1 MTEVDM
7 DDDTDRAKD
16 EPTPADTG
24 ADAPPDA
31 APVLKRTLPA
41 WAWAAIGLLAG
52 ALIVGGIAFAYVS
65 GLPAGERIGA
75 GSGEATQTVEAGA
88 SADSSFAMLPTEN
101 TPPEEPVE
109 EPVEPTADEP
119 PPAVDPPQTP
129 APSPTPT
136 STWTFSQYPKLDI
149 QPVTPVPVWR
159 AIFNHTNFGPWEM
172 PFPKGAPISK
182 GHLRMTVLATDNANN
197 SGFVQ
202 LQRVPIT
209 GPQLPNYGILYSWP
223 MGSGNVIYKVTAP
236 MAIEEGDYKLRL
248 SIHGKWTVILEKL
261 DD

>member
-31 APVLKRTLPA
+31 APVPKRTLPA

-119 PPAVDPPQTP
+119 PPAVDPPP
-129 APSPTPT
+129 AEPTPN
-136 STWTFSQYPKLDI
+136 STQPPAKFKVPSIKKLYAIPTTWKNVYMASGNGGWESTYPPGIPL
-149 QPVTPVPVWR
+149 V
-159 AIFNHTNFGPWEM
+159 
-172 PFPKGAPISK
+172 KGY
-182 GHLRMTVLATDNANN
+182 LRMTLVASDNGND
-197 SGFVQ
+197 SGWVQ
-202 LQRVPIT
+202 LKRGDGVS
-209 GPQLPNYGILYSWP
+209 GLPDNGILYSWP
-223 MGSGNVIYKVTAP
+223 SGTGTVISKVTVP
-236 MAIEEGDYKLRL
+236 VLIEAGKYQVRTY
-248 SIHGKWTVILEKL
+248 IHGPWTIAFEQ
-261 DD
+261 